1 MLLSG
6 PSRSFSM
13 EKFLSQN
20 THYETKSFT
29 ELVTKYFMKFE
40 KEIDGYFPSLGKDGF
55 AFIKTPFT
63 ANAQMLQ
70 TGTGIQEEMVKLQY
84 EGFERAVYAEKYSSH
99 ENFCFM
105 MGNSYKNLLHL
116 LFKHCCCFHQ
126 HGYVN

>member
-40 KEIDGYFPSLGKDGF
+40 KEIDFIFYFLFLSLY
-55 AFIKTPFT
+55 
-63 ANAQMLQ
+63 L
-70 TGTGIQEEMVKLQY
+70 
-84 EGFERAVYAEKYSSH
+84 SS
-99 ENFCFM
+99 
-105 MGNSYKNLLHL
+105 
-116 LFKHCCCFHQ
+116 
-126 HGYVN
+126 